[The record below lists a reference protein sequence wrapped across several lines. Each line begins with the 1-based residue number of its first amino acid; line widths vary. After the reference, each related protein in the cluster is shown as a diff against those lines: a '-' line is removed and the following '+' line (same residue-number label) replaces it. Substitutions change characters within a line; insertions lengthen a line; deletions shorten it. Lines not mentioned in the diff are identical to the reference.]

1 MYHSNNK
8 VTKTNSTERNNKDNN
23 NNNKTTEGKRKQLKT
38 AGKLLTVSIITR
50 CYTKLIDY
58 LQIQYYRPG
67 NKSGS

>member
-1 MYHSNNK
+1 MIITIIIKQQKEKENN
-8 VTKTNSTERNNKDNN
+8 
-23 NNNKTTEGKRKQLKT
+23 LKT